1 MKLVETNQQIEAIQ
15 KLSGSDMD
23 GAMGLLHSLIKRLI
37 EDDSFY
43 VLAIPESQ
51 TESFLPYIAPIRNL
65 PYLRVFSDS
74 SAAESFVSQSNITYS
89 IISLD
94 SIHLVKLCKYWM
106 LMGAEGFI
114 LNDGQKW
121 TAVTMDQFLAIFFQ
135 DVLDYEEAIDQDY
148 LPVAKLCIQL
158 LRGEQRF
165 IQKDGIVNDL
175 QGGEMLSVDVL
186 PEDGKSLVIDGV
198 QTTGKR
204 LKLLMEEI
212 SHLRDPKCGMTLS
225 SEDSIYSFSP
235 SNSYPYQ
242 EIDPSLSIQEPQE
255 KILEKGEKFSIKIQ
269 KPKWFEQKK
278 IPHIAWPKN
287 LSHKKGALAAG
298 LVLVVLVS
306 AYVGSGLISASKFGE
321 MCSERSY
328 QEAVV
333 YYQGQR
339 NPVFKM
345 SANEK
350 VDNAIESVLN
360 DYLDETISAEE
371 ATASLSVLSSIPKAT
386 ESVGQVKTTVDT
398 IEQSRKA
405 YFAGAQTDQVIERL
419 YYWLDVKKEDSAN
432 FEAVEQDIR
441 ENGEKYA
448 ARAVRIADA
457 LTKSGKRAQ
466 AKWCFELLNT
476 WFPTGGYEE
485 RISMMSDIDS
495 EPMEIT
501 PIEELGNPQTT
512 LNPIEIYDVD
522 VSSPD
527 GEGYVDLYVRWKNT
541 GTKTI
546 QEVIFYVVPLDDFGG
561 VLSSNRDGNYSM
573 YSARDIG
580 PYKPG
585 EGTPSE
591 SWAWEN
597 VWNNSMIAAAEVQQ
611 VVIFYTDG
619 SVKSIENPEQL
630 MT

>member
-15 KLSGSDMD
+15 KLSGADMD
-23 GAMGLLHSLIKRLI
+23 GAMGLLCNLIKRLI

-43 VLAIPESQ
+43 VLAAPGSQ
-51 TESFLPYIAPIRNL
+51 SELFLPYIAPIRNL
-65 PYLRVFSDS
+65 PYLRVFSDN
-74 SAAESFVSQSNITYS
+74 SAAKTFVSESNIPYP

-94 SIHLVKLCKYWM
+94 SIQLVKLCKYWM

-121 TAVTMDQFLAIFFQ
+121 TAVAMDQFLAVFFQ
-135 DVLDYEEAIDQDY
+135 DVLDCEKAIDSDY

-175 QGGEMLSVDVL
+175 HGGEVLTADVL

-204 LKLLMEEI
+204 LKILMEEI
-212 SHLRDPKCGMTLS
+212 SHLRDEKSGMTLS
-225 SEDSIYSFSP
+225 SEDNIYSFSP
-235 SNSYPYQ
+235 SDSYPYL
-242 EIDPSLSIQEPQE
+242 EMDPSLSIQEPQDPPAQEE
-255 KILEKGEKFSIKIQ
+255 KKIAIQ
-269 KPKWFEQKK
+269 KPKWLESMKLS
-278 IPHIAWPKN
+278 HITWPKR
-287 LSHKKGALAAG
+287 LSRKKGILAAG
-298 LVLVVLVS
+298 LVLVILVFIYM
-306 AYVGSGLISASKFGE
+306 ASGLISAARFEK
-321 MCSERSY
+321 MCSERTY

-333 YYQGQR
+333 YYQDQS

-345 SANEK
+345 SANRRIDDAVE
-350 VDNAIESVLN
+350 NVLN
-360 DYLDETISAEE
+360 DYLEESISAEE

-386 ESVGQVKTTVDT
+386 ESAGQAKTTVDT
-398 IEQSRKA
+398 IEQSRKS
-405 YFAGAQTDQVIERL
+405 YLAGAQTDQVIERL
-419 YYWLDVKKEDSAN
+419 YYWLDVKKEDSVN

-448 ARAVRIADA
+448 ARTVRVADA

-476 WFPTGGYEE
+476 WFPTEGYEE

-501 PIEELGNPQTT
+501 PIEKLGDAQTT

-527 GEGYVDLYVRWKNT
+527 GKGYVDLYVRWKNT

-561 VLSSNRDGNYSM
+561 VLASNRDGNYSM

-591 SWAWEN
+591 SWAWED
-597 VWNNSMIAAAEVQQ
+597 VWNNSMITAAEVQQ